1 MGGLGIMGVMRDM
14 GGLGI
19 MGLMGNASFPLFSST
34 PITSH
39 HSHHFTSIN
48 LFFSRSNIPFRALRA
63 NCGEP
68 VTFVPLCRRAQEN
81 PL

>member
-1 MGGLGIMGVMRDM
+1 MGGLGDMGDMRFMGV
-14 GGLGI
+14 
-19 MGLMGNASFPLFSST
+19 MGLMGNASFPST
-34 PITSH
+34 PIIHISSH
-39 HSHHFTSIN
+39 HSHQLSSIN
-48 LFFSRSNIPFRALRA
+48 LSFSRSNIPFRALRA

>member
-1 MGGLGIMGVMRDM
+1 MGGLGIMGIMGDM

-19 MGLMGNASFPLFSST
+19 MGLMGNASFPSL
-34 PITSH
+34 PISSH
-39 HSHHFTSIN
+39 HSHQFPSIN
-48 LFFSRSNIPFRALRA
+48 LSFSRSNIPFRALRA

-68 VTFVPLCRRAQEN
+68 VTFVPLYRRAQEN